1 MKLPLSLC
9 QAFLVTKEKKVFSYQ
24 WCLFEETQKERKP
37 DAQVEITTAPKPQII
52 TEIQVKTQ

>member
-24 WCLFEETQKERKP
+24 SCFFEETQNQRKLKVTP
-37 DAQVEITTAPKPQII
+37 APKPLMI
-52 TEIQVKTQ
+52 TEIQTKTQ